1 MSVTK
6 KNNKD
11 LLTRAIVFIFLALLG
26 IIMIYPLLWLVSS
39 SFKENEEI
47 FKSLSLIPQK
57 FVTNSYSEGWK
68 GVGQFGYSTFF
79 TNTFKLVI
87 PVTVFTVISA
97 TIVGYG
103 FARFNFP
110 LKKFFFAVMMAGLM
124 LPNSVI
130 IIPRYLLFNKFG
142 WLDSY
147 LPFIVPAIFATNAFF
162 IFMMVQFFRG
172 IPRELD
178 EAAIIDGCNSFQI
191 LTKIL
196 LPLCKPAIFSAMLF
210 QFIWAWSDFLSPL
223 IYINSVKKYP
233 LSLAL
238 RMMLDLGEQAQWNQ
252 IMAMSVLSIVPP
264 VVLFFTAQKYFVEG
278 ISTSGLKG

>member
-1 MSVTK
+1 MGVLKKEQKKSVVK
-6 KNNKD
+6 
-11 LLTRAIVFIFLALLG
+11 LLVFIFLAVLG
-26 IIMIYPLLWLVSS
+26 IVMIYPLLWLVSS
-39 SFKENEEI
+39 SFKNNQEI
-47 FKSLSLIPQK
+47 FKSLSLIPK
-57 FVTNSYSEGWK
+57 ELVTDSYIEGWK
-68 GVGQFGYSTFF
+68 GVGQFSYSVFF
-79 TNTFKLVI
+79 MNTFKMVI
-87 PVTVFTVISA
+87 PLTVATVLSA
-97 TIVGYG
+97 TVVGYG
-103 FARFNFP
+103 FARFKFP
-110 LKKFFFAVMMAGLM
+110 LKKFFFTVMLAGLM
-124 LPNSVI
+124 LPNSVV
-130 IIPRYLLFNKFG
+130 IIPRYLLFSKFG

-147 LPFIVPAIFATNAFF
+147 LPFIVPALFATNAFF

-172 IPRELD
+172 VPKELD

-210 QFIWAWSDFLSPL
+210 QFIWAWSDFFNPL
-223 IYINSVKKYP
+223 IYINSVSKYP

-264 VVLFFTAQKYFVEG
+264 VILFFSAQKYFVEG

>member
-1 MSVTK
+1 MAVLKKEQKKSVVK
-6 KNNKD
+6 
-11 LLTRAIVFIFLALLG
+11 LLVFIFLAVLG
-26 IIMIYPLLWLVSS
+26 IVMIYPLLWLVSS
-39 SFKENEEI
+39 SFKNNQEI
-47 FKSLSLIPQK
+47 FKSLSLIPK
-57 FVTNSYSEGWK
+57 KLVTDSYIEGWK

-79 TNTFKLVI
+79 MNTFKLVI
-87 PVTVFTVISA
+87 PLTVATVLSS
-97 TIVGYG
+97 TVVGYG
-103 FARFNFP
+103 FARFKFP
-110 LKKFFFAVMMAGLM
+110 LKKFFFTVMLAGLM
-124 LPNSVI
+124 LPNSVV
-130 IIPRYLLFNKFG
+130 IIPRYLLFSRFG

-147 LPFIVPAIFATNAFF
+147 LPFIVPALFATNAFF

-172 IPRELD
+172 VPKELD

-210 QFIWAWSDFLSPL
+210 QFIWAWSDFFNPL
-223 IYINSVKKYP
+223 IYINSVSKYP

-252 IMAMSVLSIVPP
+252 IMAMSVLSIIPP
-264 VVLFFTAQKYFVEG
+264 VILFFSAQKYFVEG